1 MYDSH
6 MPELTRLTVNL
17 TAKSVGCLEESA
29 TAEDLSRT
37 DIVNRALQTYA
48 FFMKEQREG
57 SVIYLRRPDDPD
69 LERVRLL

>member
-1 MYDSH
+1 
-6 MPELTRLTVNL
+6 MPDLTRLTVNL

-29 TAEDLSRT
+29 TMEDLSRT
-37 DIVNRALQTYA
+37 DIVNRALQLYT
-48 FFMKEQREG
+48 FFAREQREG